1 MKTIDYNELLE
12 KVNQDRES
20 IKLLNALKP
29 SPIRSHQIPN
39 SLNIHQREDILK
51 SLNRDDEIIVYCS
64 DNVCNQS
71 INLYYLLVQLGYN
84 NVTRYAGGIK
94 EWEQNGQAL
103 EDIWSSS
110 AA

>member
-12 KVNQDRES
+12 KVNQDQKS

-29 SPIRSHQIPN
+29 SPTRKHQIPN
-39 SLNIHQREDILK
+39 SLNLIQKEDLMQ
-51 SLNRDDEIIVYCS
+51 SLHRDDEIIVYCS
-64 DNVCNQS
+64 DKACNQS
-71 INLYYLLVQLGYN
+71 INLYYLLIQLGFN

-94 EWEQNGQAL
+94 EWDQNGQAL
-103 EDIWSSS
+103 EEIWSSS

>member
-1 MKTIDYNELLE
+1 MKTIDYNDLLE
-12 KVNQDRES
+12 KVNQARES

-39 SLNIHQREDILK
+39 SLNIHQKEDILK

-94 EWEQNGQAL
+94 EWELNGQAL